1 MNDMII
7 CRENILME
15 MLEWTLHSV
24 HNNISDAN
32 FFSNVNLNIAVI
44 FDLAVQK
51 GFQLQTTE
59 VHVYLLDVMD
69 FSKKNLYQ
77 G

>member
-1 MNDMII
+1 
-7 CRENILME
+7 
-15 MLEWTLHSV
+15 ML
-24 HNNISDAN
+24 I
-32 FFSNVNLNIAVI
+32 FFSIVNLTIAVI

-59 VHVYLLDVMD
+59 VHVYLFDVMD
-69 FSKKNLYQ
+69 FSKKKLHQ

>member
-1 MNDMII
+1 
-7 CRENILME
+7 
-15 MLEWTLHSV
+15 ML
-24 HNNISDAN
+24 I
-32 FFSNVNLNIAVI
+32 FFSIVNLNIAVI

>member
-1 MNDMII
+1 
-7 CRENILME
+7 
-15 MLEWTLHSV
+15 ML
-24 HNNISDAN
+24 I
-32 FFSNVNLNIAVI
+32 FFSIVNLNIAVI

-69 FSKKNLYQ
+69 FSKKKICIKGSACVHKNALKYEIHT
-77 G
+77 

>member
-1 MNDMII
+1 
-7 CRENILME
+7 
-15 MLEWTLHSV
+15 ML
-24 HNNISDAN
+24 I
-32 FFSNVNLNIAVI
+32 FFSIVNLNIAVI

-69 FSKKNLYQ
+69 FSKKNCIKGSACVHKNALNYEIHT
-77 G
+77 

>member
-1 MNDMII
+1 
-7 CRENILME
+7 
-15 MLEWTLHSV
+15 ML
-24 HNNISDAN
+24 I
-32 FFSNVNLNIAVI
+32 FFSIVNLNIAVI

-69 FSKKNLYQ
+69 FSKKKIVSRVAHVFTRDLP
-77 G
+77 

>member
-1 MNDMII
+1 
-7 CRENILME
+7 
-15 MLEWTLHSV
+15 ML
-24 HNNISDAN
+24 I
-32 FFSNVNLNIAVI
+32 FFSIVNLNIAVI

-69 FSKKNLYQ
+69 FSKKKIVSRVAHVFTRMP
-77 G
+77 